1 MNALVSLLHLFALMP
16 PDFCPIRVIL
26 NNNFFPPL
34 AWRNVE
40 EEEDWND
47 GCSFWSIV
55 RSTFDRANIL
65 ENLFRIIGIFYFPLK
80 SIPIF
85 TKEIG
90 ERSGS
95 GARFFCIKIELD
107 FFVSVSVANY
117 FCLR

>member
-85 TKEIG
+85 MKEIG
-90 ERSGS
+90 ERSLE
-95 GARFFCIKIELD
+95 ARFFCIKFELD
-107 FFVSVSVANY
+107 FFVSVLVANY

>member
-1 MNALVSLLHLFALMP
+1 MAK
-16 PDFCPIRVIL
+16 REGGE
-26 NNNFFPPL
+26 
-34 AWRNVE
+34 R
-40 EEEDWND
+40 ND

-90 ERSGS
+90 